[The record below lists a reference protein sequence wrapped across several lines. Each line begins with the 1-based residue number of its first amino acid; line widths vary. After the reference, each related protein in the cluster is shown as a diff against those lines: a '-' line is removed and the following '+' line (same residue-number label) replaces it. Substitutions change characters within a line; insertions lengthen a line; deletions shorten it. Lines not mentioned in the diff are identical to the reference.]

1 MQTYTNINMKKLV
14 VTVITRYFISLLIIG
29 CVFFIPAGTI
39 YYWNGWI
46 LIGAFFLPMIF
57 VFFYLITK
65 DPELLEKRMRMKEN
79 QKEQKSVQKI
89 FSIIMLIE
97 FIIPGLDFRFQW
109 SYVPMWLVIV
119 STFLVVLG
127 YFLVFNVMKQN
138 SYASRVIEVQDKQK
152 IIDTGFYSVV
162 RHPMYSF
169 MLIIFI
175 FTPLVLGSYYALIPA
190 LTFPFT
196 LAYRIKNEED
206 VLRQGLDG
214 YIDYT
219 NRVKYRLIPFV
230 W

>member
-1 MQTYTNINMKKLV
+1 MQANSNINMKKLL
-14 VTVITRYFISLLIIG
+14 VTVLTRYIGSLIIIG
-29 CVFFIPAGTI
+29 CILFIPAGTI

-109 SYVPMWLVIV
+109 SNVPMWLVIV

-138 SYASRVIEVQDKQK
+138 SYASRIIEVQDKQK

-206 VLRQGLDG
+206 VLTQGLDG

-219 NRVKYRLIPFV
+219 NRVKYRLIPFI